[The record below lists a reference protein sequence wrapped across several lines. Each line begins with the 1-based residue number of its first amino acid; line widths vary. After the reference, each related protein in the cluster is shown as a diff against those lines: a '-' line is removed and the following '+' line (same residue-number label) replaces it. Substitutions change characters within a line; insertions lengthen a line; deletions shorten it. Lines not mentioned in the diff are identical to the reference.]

1 MKKTKEIIY
10 QHPNFSN
17 LSKEELDLYLDFL
30 AKIMHSLNGFEVW
43 EAENVHSEEEQPEW
57 EKEAI
62 ERYKGLIEEK
72 TKLENKI
79 YGNF

>member
-1 MKKTKEIIY
+1 MGTPKEVVY

-30 AKIMHSLNGFEVW
+30 AKVMNNLNGFEVW
-43 EAENVHSEEEQPEW
+43 EVENVYSEDEIPKWNEEV
-57 EKEAI
+57 I
-62 ERYKGLIEEK
+62 ERYKGIIEEK